1 MSNISPCYI
10 YSVYI
15 MGSRQRQSVCM
26 AAFLQKNRPVLF
38 QYKKNREIPTLQHA
52 ETITALSFI
61 SCVETVLKTHTEELV
76 L

>member
-1 MSNISPCYI
+1 
-10 YSVYI
+10 
-15 MGSRQRQSVCM
+15 M

-38 QYKKNREIPTLQHA
+38 QYKKTGKYLTLQHA